1 MGEKVRYILTEI
13 KLFLTNKR
21 FLLNLLGILVFLM
34 IVIWGV
40 LTWLKIYTNH
50 GQQLMLTDYVDMHIS
65 EATEDAKKN
74 SFEII
79 VNDSV
84 HIVGKKGGIIQTQ
97 NPQGGALVKEKR
109 KIYVRITKYIADL
122 VDISDIALYGQNFTM
137 KKAALER
144 KGIKTNVVGRK
155 FERLAPN
162 IILEVSQDGQTLI
175 SQSKKPKNPIIVEKG
190 STLDFIITTSEGG
203 TTPIPNLIGNPINR
217 AGFLAPDFNIQIMNR
232 EDVIDESNAIIE
244 SQSPEYDGLSSL
256 PHGGTI
262 KVRVKPPQ

>member
-13 KLFLTNKR
+13 KLFLTNKQ
-21 FLLNLLGILVFLM
+21 FLLNLLGILLFLI

-65 EATEDAKKN
+65 EALEDANKN

-84 HIVGKKGGIIQTQ
+84 HIVGTPGGIIQTQ
-97 NPQGGALVKEKR
+97 NPRGGALVKEKR
-109 KIYVRITKYIADL
+109 KIYVRMSKYQADEM
-122 VDISDIALYGQNFTM
+122 DISGISLYGQNYPM

-144 KGIKTNVVGRK
+144 KGIKTNVIGTK
-155 FERLAPN
+155 FERLADN
-162 IILEVSQDGQTLI
+162 IILEVSQKGITLI
-175 SQSKKPKNPIIVEKG
+175 SQSIKPKKLLVDKG
-190 STLDFIITTSEGG
+190 STLDFIISTSKGG
-203 TTPIPNLIGNPINR
+203 TTPIPDLIGNPINR
-217 AGFLAPDFNIQIMNR
+217 AGFLAPDFRIEIINR
-232 EDVIDESNAIIE
+232 GDVIDESSAIIE

-256 PHGGTI
+256 AHGSTI
-262 KVRVKPPQ
+262 KVRVKPQP

>member
-21 FLLNLLGILVFLM
+21 FLLNLLGILLFLI

-40 LTWLKIYTNH
+40 LTWLKIYTNY

-65 EATEDAKKN
+65 EAIDDANKN

-84 HIVGKKGGIIQTQ
+84 HIVGKPGGIIQTQ
-97 NPQGGALVKEKR
+97 NPPGGALVKEKR
-109 KIYVRITKYIADL
+109 KIYVRVTKYQADQ
-122 VDISDIALYGQNFTM
+122 VDLGGIALYGQNFPM

-144 KGIKTNVVGRK
+144 KGIKTNVIGRR
-155 FERLAPN
+155 FESFADN
-162 IILEVSQDGQTLI
+162 IILEVSQNGQTLI
-175 SQSKKPKNPIIVEKG
+175 SRSKEPKNVIVDKG
-190 STLDFIITTSEGG
+190 STLDFIISTSEGG
-203 TTPIPNLIGNPINR
+203 TSPIPDLIGNPFNR
-217 AGFLAPDFNIQIMNR
+217 AGFLAPEFDIEIINR
-232 EDVIDESNAIIE
+232 GDVIDVTSAIIE

-256 PHGGTI
+256 PHGSTI
-262 KVRVKPPQ
+262 RVRVKPQQ